1 MTFTIMYKLIILLVF
16 TFACANSLSN
26 PTPGEIA
33 LAESL
38 ADDYLII
45 PENRPKMVRFAF
57 HTCVGPD
64 GCNGCL
70 NTEYSENKG
79 LEQIFE
85 DLNDLYQIFS
95 EKLQATQIMSR
106 ADFWALFALRVLRY
120 IYPRDGTF
128 KTENYTF
135 GRKDCK
141 TSPHEVEEHNYP
153 NPRKGWS
160 HIYEHFGPSSN
171 FNLTINETVALIGGA
186 HSLGKMHPENSGFER
201 AWDSTEKTCDNYF
214 VNFLW
219 YGDYEQLKNEYGN
232 YQWYIISSSGKYGKN
247 SAFNT
252 DISLWKNLDIENEEE
267 GTLKNCQKDGRTFA
281 HSCPDNLDTIGYFE
295 KIATDST
302 KGLILWEDF
311 QVSYWKMLQAGISPT
326 PTPSGSFRVFYGL
339 LITVSLILK

>member
-120 IYPRDGTF
+120 ISQ
-128 KTENYTF
+128 
-135 GRKDCK
+135 C
-141 TSPHEVEEHNYP
+141 
-153 NPRKGWS
+153 
-160 HIYEHFGPSSN
+160 
-171 FNLTINETVALIGGA
+171 
-186 HSLGKMHPENSGFER
+186 
-201 AWDSTEKTCDNYF
+201 EKTVKKCKI
-214 VNFLW
+214 
-219 YGDYEQLKNEYGN
+219 LKN
-232 YQWYIISSSGKYGKN
+232 
-247 SAFNT
+247 
-252 DISLWKNLDIENEEE
+252 L
-267 GTLKNCQKDGRTFA
+267 
-281 HSCPDNLDTIGYFE
+281 
-295 KIATDST
+295 
-302 KGLILWEDF
+302 
-311 QVSYWKMLQAGISPT
+311 
-326 PTPSGSFRVFYGL
+326 GSF
-339 LITVSLILK
+339 